1 MPVVATPVAHVDDFD
16 DDPYTAPLALAA
28 AGRQPTISLFED
40 DDEDDLPGSTRYL
53 DEPPAPRTPVAERL
67 RRGLLLGAL
76 GLATATAMTAAPW
89 LTLALVA
96 VLVWLLRSG
105 SLAASAAGAR
115 RTVRGHRWY
124 DGPQLL
130 LASPWHVVQAIPG
143 ALLLLLWSLGLALA
157 CALVGYAFAASTQVT
172 LFACGV
178 VLAGSL
184 WWGPG
189 GSRLSGP
196 VNRVVRPLSR
206 SLVRWCVAWL
216 LVLAA
221 AVGAGALAS
230 QQGTDWSPLGSPL
243 SRLRVSP
250 PPTGGDRIARTP
262 SHSSRPVSTLEAC

>member
-1 MPVVATPVAHVDDFD
+1 MSVV
-16 DDPYTAPLALAA
+16 
-28 AGRQPTISLFED
+28 
-40 DDEDDLPGSTRYL
+40 
-53 DEPPAPRTPVAERL
+53 
-67 RRGLLLGAL
+67 
-76 GLATATAMTAAPW
+76 
-89 LTLALVA
+89 
-96 VLVWLLRSG
+96 VWLLRSG

-124 DGPQLL
+124 DAPQLL

-157 CALVGYAFAASTQVT
+157 CGLVGYAFAASMQAT

-206 SLVRWCVAWL
+206 SLVRWLVAWL

-221 AVGAGALAS
+221 GIGVGALAT
-230 QQGTDWSPLGSPL
+230 QQGTDWAPLGSPMSWL
-243 SRLRVSP
+243 VLSP
-250 PPTGGDRIARTP
+250 PAERRRPHRENAVPLPGVPCDTRRVLNRIIIP
-262 SHSSRPVSTLEAC
+262 